1 MEKGDNM
8 DMKNEKSKRSNLGES
23 DVKNS
28 HNPFWVEPHPLNRV
42 KNVIGIVSGKGGVGK
57 SSITSQLAVTM
68 RKRGFEVGIMDADI
82 TGASIPKAFGITE
95 KALGSENG
103 IFPVTTQTGI
113 DIISMNLLLENDTDP
128 VIWRGPVVA
137 GVVKQFWSE
146 VIWSEKDYLFV
157 DMPPGTGDVPLTA
170 FQSLPLDGIVMVTS
184 PQELVS
190 MIVEKATNMAT
201 MMHIPIIGLVENM
214 SYWVCPECG
223 KKTNIFGESRIDD
236 IAKEQELKILG
247 KIPINPTIPTLV
259 DQGKIEHCDT
269 SLFESMADVI
279 ESLQKTQ
286 D

>member
-279 ESLQKTQ
+279 ESLQKIQ